1 MSLQEGYELVKRFTN
16 KRVKISKVWR
26 HSHKIAQMACQIF
39 VTSAVMAPVEQ
50 EGEKLKQLLDI
61 WFTYKEDDADL
72 KSLAEDIRRIVHAA
86 ESAEQMYII
95 CEALHKKFSI
105 RAKMILVELLVRGL
119 TTDMN
124 RLENLKHEENVDEAT
139 ITKYR
144 MSSAFDKLSRILE
157 DKIEVARECALTGF
171 SLTPT
176 EERLK
181 FIEDFARRSGC
192 NVDETAKEWNCRL
205 HPPTLPSD
213 EVSWKCDVCGDYMSQ
228 PKLEAALNTTNTLL
242 CEALRP
248 EKLGLD
254 PLLCDDLAVLLS
266 SPKYHLLS
274 WLLSWPDL
282 HRMCVMYLR
291 NPESVKNIVSVLE
304 YAEPDYSL
312 YMRPIKSEPI
322 DEDDVPTGIEKGYE
336 HFLLPSSEE
345 SASNSDTES
354 APETA
359 SYEAELSKRAYFM
372 NSRLEMFK
380 PMFTNNG
387 AGTSKNSN
395 TAKLRQFRKNTKRT
409 KEMPTSQVR
418 FF

>member
-1 MSLQEGYELVKRFTN
+1 MSLADGCELVKRFSN

-26 HSHKIAQMACQIF
+26 HSQKIAQMACQIF
-39 VTSAVMAPVEQ
+39 VTSAVMMPLEQ
-50 EGEKLKQLLDI
+50 GGEKLKQLLDI
-61 WFTYKEDDADL
+61 WFSYKETELNLDSVGDA
-72 KSLAEDIRRIVHAA
+72 IRKIVHAA

-95 CEALHKKFSI
+95 CDVLHKKFNL
-105 RAKMILVELLVRGL
+105 RAKIILVELLVRGL

-124 RLENLKHEENVDEAT
+124 RLENLKHEENIDEESN
-139 ITKYR
+139 TKTR
-144 MSSAFDKLSRILE
+144 MSLAFDKLSRILE

-181 FIEDFARRSGC
+181 LIENFARRSGC
-192 NVDETAKEWNCRL
+192 NVDVTAKEWTCRL
-205 HPPTLPSD
+205 HPPVLPSD

-228 PKLEAALNTTNTLL
+228 PKLETALNTTNTLL

-248 EKLGLD
+248 EQLGLD

-291 NPESVKNIVSVLE
+291 NPQSIKNIVSVLE

-312 YMRPIKSEPI
+312 YMRPIKREPL
-322 DEDDVPTGIEKGYE
+322 DEDDIHTGIEKGYE
-336 HFLLPSSEE
+336 HFLVQSEGSE
-345 SASNSDTES
+345 ASDTES
-354 APETA
+354 APESAMYDTELTQCGYLPGPPLETFK
-359 SYEAELSKRAYFM
+359 SYLPISNCNDE
-372 NSRLEMFK
+372 
-380 PMFTNNG
+380 
-387 AGTSKNSN
+387 GTSK
-395 TAKLRQFRKNTKRT
+395 TTHTTKLRQYRKSTKRV
-409 KEMPTSQVR
+409 KEMSPIEV
-418 FF
+418 